1 MDDLTD
7 RLTRLAE
14 RTAPPPREDLARA
27 VVTRH
32 RARRRQTIGL
42 TAVAAAVAAVVVAV
56 PVALRDPGDEAVPA
70 VGVAA
75 PGPVAASADV
85 LTGPA
90 RGSLAGD
97 AAFLE
102 AVRALPWTDSPGDH
116 APDSPPVARR
126 VVYAGDAAGRR
137 WVLVAG
143 EDPAMAGNRP
153 VDPADPT
160 AAGTLA
166 AVWFTGPEGA
176 APEQLQRAGSMSGLA
191 AGRPVALS
199 DASTGALLVVA
210 APGDVVEVSRRPEVA
225 ADGTVSRDFVPV
237 DAPDGVAAL
246 ALGPATGS
254 YDEALRYRVVRGGAT
269 VVTAMPLGW
278 RPEDSAP
285 PGPALAAA
293 GTDPVLAGA
302 VDHVFAVTGL
312 RPDEVTLDVVWSG
325 SLPGGDGP
333 GTLRL
338 LAATLPSG
346 AVYLEATL
354 TASAGTG
361 AAAST
366 WCATDLL
373 PAGAPVTGRGFLL
386 RCPEADDAVL
396 LGPPG
401 AATARVDGADVPL
414 RDRVAAVP
422 GDAAEV
428 LFLAADGTV
437 LAPAEELGL
446 DGLERLAAT
455 HGWD

>member
-32 RARRRQTIGL
+32 RARRRQTLGL

-56 PVALRDPGDEAVPA
+56 PVALRDPGDGDVPA

-75 PGPVAASADV
+75 PGPAAASADV
-85 LTGPA
+85 LTGPT

-97 AAFLE
+97 AAFVE
-102 AVRALPWTDSPGDH
+102 GVRQLPWTDSPGDH
-116 APDSPPVARR
+116 APDSPPEARR

-143 EDPAMAGNRP
+143 EDPAMAANRP

-225 ADGTVSRDFVPV
+225 ADGTVGRDFVPV

-246 ALGPATGS
+246 ALDPATGS
-254 YDEALRYRVVRGGAT
+254 YDEALRYRVVRDGAT
-269 VVTAMPLGW
+269 VVTAMPMTW
-278 RPEDSAP
+278 RPEDSTP
-285 PGPALAAA
+285 PSPALAV
-293 GTDPVLAGA
+293 GTDPVLDAA
-302 VDHVFAVTGL
+302 VDHVFVVTGL
-312 RPDEVTLDVVWSG
+312 RPEEVTLDLVWSG
-325 SLPGGDGP
+325 SVPGGDGP

-346 AVYLEATL
+346 AAYLEATL
-354 TASAGTG
+354 TGSAGTG
-361 AAAST
+361 AASGT

-373 PAGAPVTGRGFLL
+373 PAGAPVTARGFVL
-386 RCPEADDAVL
+386 RCPEADGAVL
-396 LGPPG
+396 IGPPG
-401 AATARVDGADVPL
+401 AVTARVDGTDVPL

-422 GDAAEV
+422 GDGAEV

-437 LAPAEELGL
+437 LAPAEELGF